1 MQAFEYKVVPA
12 PAKGTK
18 AKGVKT
24 AEARFA
30 NSIDILLNEM
40 AAEGWEYQRA
50 ELLPS
55 EERSGL
61 TGSTTN
67 WRNVL
72 IFRRALPAAAED
84 SQSTAIAQL
93 AAQLSAQIA
102 TQTTGPAISESADPD
117 TKDAAAATA
126 EPAATSRPETTTV
139 PTLGPATTTAIVP
152 PTAIAGDPEA
162 PAGAIA
168 VPGRGARAMMAD
180 DGVEELSPVSGVTA
194 ALKAR
199 ATLAATPKGAAAKPA
214 AKAEPKLTKAQDP
227 SKDPAGS

>member
-1 MQAFEYKVVPA
+1 MLRYEYKVVPA

-24 AEARFA
+24 PEARFA

-61 TGSTTN
+61 TGSVTN

-72 IFRRALPAAAED
+72 IFRRALPQAAAP
-84 SQSTAIAQL
+84 AQPDL
-93 AAQLSAQIA
+93 AAQ
-102 TQTTGPAISESADPD
+102 
-117 TKDAAAATA
+117 
-126 EPAATSRPETTTV
+126 
-139 PTLGPATTTAIVP
+139 
-152 PTAIAGDPEA
+152 PTAVAQPVTPQPVTPQRVESQGSGRAQATDTAPLETAPKEPVLTATAGDPLA
-162 PAGAIA
+162 PEGAVQ
-168 VPGRGARAMMAD
+168 VPGRGATAMQSD
-180 DGVEELSPVSGVTA
+180 DGVEELSPVSGLTA

-199 ATLAATPKGAAAKPA
+199 AGLSADRKEPPAPARTP
-214 AKAEPKLTKAQDP
+214 TDD
-227 SKDPAGS
+227 S

>member
-72 IFRRALPAAAED
+72 IFRRALPAAAEA
-84 SQSTAIAQL
+84 SQSTAVAQL

-102 TQTTGPAISESADPD
+102 AQGAAIGADTSDGETSPPTAAGSETESKTTSEI
-117 TKDAAAATA
+117 AA
-126 EPAATSRPETTTV
+126 V
-139 PTLGPATTTAIVP
+139 PTLGPATTSPIAP

-162 PAGAIA
+162 PEGAVA

-199 ATLAATPKGAAAKPA
+199 ATLAAIPKDAAAKPTP
-214 AKAEPKLTKAQDP
+214 KAEPKLMKAQVP

>member
-12 PAKGTK
+12 PHKGTK

-24 AEARFA
+24 PENRFA
-30 NSIDILLNEM
+30 NSIEITLNEM

-72 IFRRALPAAAED
+72 IFRRALAPAQAESTPVETAAVAAAPAV
-84 SQSTAIAQL
+84 TA
-93 AAQLSAQIA
+93 
-102 TQTTGPAISESADPD
+102 PAPAV
-117 TKDAAAATA
+117 TA
-126 EPAATSRPETTTV
+126 PETAPQTPPLT
-139 PTLGPATTTAIVP
+139 AT
-152 PTAIAGDPEA
+152 AGDPEA
-162 PAGAIA
+162 PEGATPVPGAGAA
-168 VPGRGARAMMAD
+168 KMQAD
-180 DGVEELSPVSGVTA
+180 DGVEELSPVAGMTA

-199 ATLAATPKGAAAKPA
+199 A
-214 AKAEPKLTKAQDP
+214 KLRSDDDT
-227 SKDPAGS
+227 

>member
-12 PAKGTK
+12 PHKGTK

-30 NSIDILLNEM
+30 NSIEITLNEM

-55 EERSGL
+55 DERSGL

-72 IFRRALPAAAED
+72 VFRRALPEAAGAAA
-84 SQSTAIAQL
+84 QPL
-93 AAQLSAQIA
+93 AASQA
-102 TQTTGPAISESADPD
+102 
-117 TKDAAAATA
+117 
-126 EPAATSRPETTTV
+126 PEGNAPV
-139 PTLGPATTTAIVP
+139 VQAPGAVVA
-152 PTAIAGDPEA
+152 PTAPLTATAGDPEA
-162 PAGAIA
+162 PSGVTP
-168 VPGRGARAMMAD
+168 VPGPGAASMQAD
-180 DGVEELSPVSGVTA
+180 DGVEELSPVSGMTA

-199 ATLAATPKGAAAKPA
+199 AKQHSADDA
-214 AKAEPKLTKAQDP
+214 
-227 SKDPAGS
+227 